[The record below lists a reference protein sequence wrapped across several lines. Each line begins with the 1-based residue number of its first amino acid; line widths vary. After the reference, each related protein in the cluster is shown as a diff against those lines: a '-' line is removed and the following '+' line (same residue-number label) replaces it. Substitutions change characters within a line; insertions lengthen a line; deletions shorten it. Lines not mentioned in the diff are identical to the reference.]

1 MPKEEITCHSPRKIL
16 FCCFVDR
23 HVAFLDLL
31 VNSPTSNKLY
41 CLIVFFL
48 WIQDVLMNYGEVKIE
63 ICERKNDKN

>member
-31 VNSPTSNKLY
+31 VNSPTFQQAILSN
-41 CLIVFFL
+41 CFFL